1 MRRLLASFSLL
12 LIAPLSW
19 GVPQIQHWQTQNGAK
34 VLFVPSTALPIV
46 DLRVVFAAG
55 SVRDNG
61 LAGVAQLTNNLLDTA
76 AGDLNAQ
83 QIATQLEGVGA
94 RLGLES
100 LRDMAVLSLRS
111 LREERFFKPA
121 FEVFNTILQQPRF
134 EQSEI
139 DRIRKQMLISLK
151 NAKQSPSALAS
162 KAFYKAVYGTHPL
175 ASPPGGTD
183 ESLPVIQR
191 EQILAFYQRFYV
203 AKNAVIAIV
212 ADLDRAAAEALAE
225 RISSGLPE
233 GKKAAALPMIP
244 ELKKAQLI
252 RIQFPSKQSHISIGQ
267 AGMSRTDADFY
278 PLYVGNH
285 TFGGSGFSSRLMQE
299 VREKRGL
306 AYSVYSYF
314 SPMEQAGPFE
324 MGLQTRN
331 DQVEESLQIVKREL
345 QKFITEGPS
354 AEELDA
360 SIRNITGAAP
370 LRIDSNKKLVQYLA
384 MIGFYH
390 LPLDYLDKFDQR
402 ITSVSLAQVKTAF
415 QQRLHPDKMVTV
427 IVGDQTVEAANEQKT
442 ARRN

>member
-1 MRRLLASFSLL
+1 MKRLLLSFTLL
-12 LIAPLSW
+12 LVAPLAVA
-19 GVPQIQHWQTQNGAK
+19 VPQIQHWQTKNGAK

-61 LAGVAQLTNNLLDTA
+61 LSGVAKLTNNLLDTA

-175 ASPPGGTD
+175 ASPPGGTE

-225 RISSGLPE
+225 RISSGLPTGE
-233 GKKAAALPMIP
+233 KAAALPPIP

-267 AGMSRTDADFY
+267 AGMSRTDVDFY

-331 DQVEESLQIVKREL
+331 DQVEESLEIVNREL

-402 ITSVSLAQVKTAF
+402 ITSVSLEQVTTAF

-427 IVGDQTVEAANEQKT
+427 IVGDQTVEVANEQKT
-442 ARRN
+442 ARRE